1 MLSKIMLLVIV
12 THVSVTPFAQE
23 RARTE
28 DARGTLDRG
37 SIYCNSTLGF
47 TIKLPGS
54 WQLQDQ
60 DLTRSTK
67 DPNCTGPLCN
77 NPEIGVVL
85 APKGGI
91 TRDRVV
97 FLSAWKLS
105 PEYWDRR
112 HYSLKWF
119 AQIMTTG
126 SLGGSNWIPLA
137 GLTAIQLDSK
147 PAYRLLVGEPGE
159 KGAKGFGYVSE
170 TNGYVFL
177 LVGSATSSSEESILQ
192 AAVESLEFSKPSR

>member
-1 MLSKIMLLVIV
+1 MLSKIMPLVIV
-12 THVSVTPFAQE
+12 TLVSVTPSAHQGSCV
-23 RARTE
+23 E
-28 DARGTLDRG
+28 DARGTLERG
-37 SIYCNSTLGF
+37 SIYSNSTLGF
-47 TIKLPGS
+47 TIKLPGD
-54 WQLQDQ
+54 WQLHDQ
-60 DLTRSTK
+60 DLTRSKK

-105 PEYWDRR
+105 PEYRDRR
-112 HYSLKWF
+112 RYSLNWF

-126 SLGGSNWIPLA
+126 SLGGSNWIPLTA
-137 GLTAIQLDSK
+137 LTAIQLDHR

-159 KGAKGFGYVSE
+159 KEAKGFGYVSE

-177 LVGSATSSSEESILQ
+177 LVGSATSSSGESILQ
-192 AAVESLEFSKPSR
+192 AAVESLEFSKPSQ